1 MSDPCRSSV
10 PVCRNSSPKSSD
22 VNVGL
27 MFKFPSSTNELLRL
41 LAYHWNSPSYSTHNT
56 FFSNIRQ
63 TDSTELIPGRR
74 WGWYHVAIRP
84 NRSCQRFLRISD
96 HRSRLFSHSSV
107 FSRHLSL
114 RLWQFSRISCW
125 PHRQQPQPPAR
136 REKIDWKIFSP
147 FCVNFHSLVRSS
159 FIFSP
164 LSSVT
169 SEASEAFDLSDG
181 YTAALWCSERVYQCF
196 YTISL
201 PAEKNALLRY
211 WNLLCS
217 DDDKSRRRVFGC
229 DSINTTRKMICDVI
243 DFSHFNKDTSRVN
256 NVFSW
261 SDNFR

>member
-1 MSDPCRSSV
+1 MIRASPAFLCVETALQSHRTSTSVWCSD
-10 PVCRNSSPKSSD
+10 
-22 VNVGL
+22 
-27 MFKFPSSTNELLRL
+27 FHLRRTSC
-41 LAYHWNSPSYSTHNT
+41 YDCWRTIETPPPMRHNNT
-56 FFSNIRQ
+56 FFCDIRQ

-74 WGWYHVAIRP
+74 WGWYHVAIHP
-84 NRSCQRFLRISD
+84 SRSCQRFLRISD
-96 HRSRLFSHSSV
+96 HRNRFFSHSLV

-114 RLWQFSRISCW
+114 RLWQFSRISCL
-125 PHRQQPQPPAR
+125 PHRRQPQTPAR

-159 FIFSP
+159 FFFA

-169 SEASEAFDLSDG
+169 SEAFEAFDLSDG
-181 YTAALWCSERVYQCF
+181 CTAALWCSERVYQCF

-201 PAEKNALLRY
+201 PHEKNALLRY

-217 DDDKSRRRVFGC
+217 DDDKSRRRRVFGC
-229 DSINTTRKMICDVI
+229 DSITQLGKMICDVI
-243 DFSHFNKDTSRVN
+243 DFSHFNKDTRRVN